1 MSEIKINKIQV
12 AERHINAGIWM
23 LFRNDDP
30 VVVHTVV
37 MAGFRVLRDLVER
50 KGLKHDLDT
59 IIRPGKRPEFWHEF
73 NRFTNF
79 YKHADR
85 DPYAVSEG
93 FREETNDPLLMVSV
107 RCYQLL
113 GYQWTK
119 EMQVL
124 WSWYCVLHPDI
135 LSDSGDMVAVK
146 AALVSASRST
156 RSLRRTDELAVGLQM
171 LKHHTGVDT
180 PAQRVRSWAE

>member
-1 MSEIKINKIQV
+1 MSEIKIKKIQ
-12 AERHINAGIWM
+12 AAQRHINAGIWM
-23 LFRNDDP
+23 LFRKDDP
-30 VVVHTVV
+30 MVIHTVA
-37 MAGFRVLRDLVER
+37 MAGFRVLRDLTKK
-50 KGLKHDLDT
+50 KGLKDITDSL
-59 IIRPGKRPEFWHEF
+59 IRPGKGREFWRLF
-73 NRFTNF
+73 GSFANF
-79 YKHADR
+79 CKHADR
-85 DPYAVSEG
+85 DPYDLSRGV
-93 FREETNDPLLMVSV
+93 REEVNDSLLLIAATY
-107 RCYQLL
+107 YQNL
-113 GYQWTK
+113 GYEWTK

-146 AALVSASRST
+146 AVLVSASRST